1 MCSKNVKYKA
11 GEIVL
16 APLTA
21 QGQCGMKTYKTA
33 IIGLNSP
40 LANTELIDQFLTNGR
55 CKLCAVF
62 DRNKVLCDDFAQKY
76 SISAYHDS
84 RQLIVSEKP
93 EVILLGLPNY
103 QCGEI
108 IHIAACTNSNIFK
121 TTPAA
126 RDLSEIDLWIKDV
139 RKNNCALA
147 ISCTTRGNLLY
158 NQINELINNKVIG
171 TLYQSQITNIRQY
184 EGVLDWKGDP
194 KLSGG
199 GVLLEDNFDF
209 IDLLTRING
218 MPLRVYSINSD
229 NCKKIS
235 LPPYLTE
242 DSAIVTI
249 EYPDHCLANLS
260 CSWMAGMQKFEMSF
274 YGTEGSIHSDGKII
288 KQFDRKNNVVDK
300 YDFTDETGLKAI
312 TRQFEHFLNHLDNP
326 DLKLSC
332 SADSFLNTIATINSA
347 YLSATTKSPE
357 EPAKLLG
364 HL

>member
-1 MCSKNVKYKA
+1 
-11 GEIVL
+11 
-16 APLTA
+16 
-21 QGQCGMKTYKTA
+21 MKTYKTA

-40 LANTELIDQFLTNGR
+40 LANSELIDQFQGNGR

-62 DRNKVLCDDFAQKY
+62 DRNKVGCEDFAKKY
-76 SISAYHDS
+76 NVAPYHDS

-93 EVILLGLPNY
+93 EIILLGLPNY

-108 IHIAACTNSNIFK
+108 IHIAAASNSNIFK

-147 ISCTTRGNLLY
+147 ISCATRGNLLY
-158 NQINELINNKVIG
+158 NKITELINSKAIG

-184 EGVLDWKGDP
+184 EGVLDWRGEP
-194 KLSGG
+194 TLSGG
-199 GVLLEDNFDF
+199 GVLLEDNFDL

-218 MPLRVYSINSD
+218 LPLRVYSVNSD
-229 NCKKIS
+229 QCKKIS

-242 DSAIVTI
+242 DSAIATI
-249 EYPDHCLANLS
+249 EYPDHCIANLT
-260 CSWMAGMQKFEMSF
+260 CSWMAGMQKFELSF
-274 YGTEGSIHSDGKII
+274 YGTEGSIHSDGLVI
-288 KQFDRKNNVVDK
+288 KQFDRNNGIIAQ
-300 YDFTDETGLKAI
+300 YEFMDENTLKATI
-312 TRQFEHFLNHLDNP
+312 RQFEHFLNHLDNP